1 MKSISLP
8 VLLSLAVSISAAPLE
23 QSILINPSNDG
34 LRPMEEAMIS
44 TLSTLPSSI
53 SSPTER
59 ESNRLV
65 PTEEAGA
72 RCTRNRNVM
81 EMSFRSTT
89 LGIRICAIKTGA
101 IGLIATI
108 VDLRIDGLGVE
119 FN

>member
-1 MKSISLP
+1 MSLKSLT
-8 VLLSLAVSISAAPLE
+8 
-23 QSILINPSNDG
+23 PS
-34 LRPMEEAMIS
+34 
-44 TLSTLPSSI
+44 THTQLPSSI
-53 SSPTER
+53 SSLAAR

-72 RCTRNRNVM
+72 RCTRNLNAM

-108 VDLRIDGLGVE
+108 AELRNDGLGLGLARAAGAS
-119 FN
+119 